1 MEFLSTLVGNVTGCL
16 MQPIERG
23 IRYLYYYNTNMT
35 SMGKESQKLKN
46 RKSDVQRRAEDARGN
61 LQLISLTGEAWL
73 ESVDTTIAQV
83 EGVMGRTAEVEKG
96 CFYGWCPNLNS
107 RYSLSR
113 RAKKITEELT
123 KLQTEGEVISFDRRV
138 LSEAIYSNNGEEFD
152 SRKQKE
158 EEVMEALRDDG
169 VTMIGICGLDGVG
182 KTTLVE
188 KIRQK
193 AKHERLLDDIVM
205 VTVSQQPDL
214 KKLQGEIARGVGM
227 TLEGDDLLSRG
238 DRLRTRLMPQDSLIL
253 IILDDVWKAL
263 HDLKKLG
270 IPSGSNHNHQ
280 CKVTFTTLFR
290 SVCEATGA
298 QKIMDVGMFS
308 EEEAWF
314 LFRQKVGDF
323 VDESSLHGIAKEVA
337 KECKGLPLAIITV
350 AGALK
355 KLKTMPSWDCALKQ
369 LRSAETRIIPEVPT
383 ELYIPLSLSYDY
395 LESNEAK
402 NLFLLCSLFEE
413 DSNILPEELL
423 RYGKGLCIFSEIG
436 NLEHAR
442 NTVCLLLETLK
453 DCFLLTQGSR
463 RKCVRMHD
471 VVRDFALYIASEGKH
486 IFMVSHDVD
495 SERFP
500 SRKSYEQYTHMSIV
514 ANKFEE
520 LPRPVFVQ
528 N

>member
-1 MEFLSTLVGNVTGCL
+1 
-16 MQPIERG
+16 
-23 IRYLYYYNTNMT
+23 
-35 SMGKESQKLKN
+35 
-46 RKSDVQRRAEDARGN
+46 
-61 LQLISLTGEAWL
+61 
-73 ESVDTTIAQV
+73 
-83 EGVMGRTAEVEKG
+83 
-96 CFYGWCPNLNS
+96 
-107 RYSLSR
+107 
-113 RAKKITEELT
+113 
-123 KLQTEGEVISFDRRV
+123 
-138 LSEAIYSNNGEEFD
+138 
-152 SRKQKE
+152 
-158 EEVMEALRDDG
+158 
-169 VTMIGICGLDGVG
+169 MIGICGLDGVG

-193 AKHERLLDDIVM
+193 AKQERLFDDIVM

-214 KKLQGEIARGVGM
+214 KKLQGEIARGVRM

-238 DRLRTRLMPQDSLIL
+238 DWLCTRLMLQDSRIL

-270 IPSGSNHNHQ
+270 IPSGSNHNHR

-402 NLFLLCSLFEE
+402 NLFLHCSLFEE
-413 DSNILPEELL
+413 DSDILPE
-423 RYGKGLCIFSEIG
+423 
-436 NLEHAR
+436 
-442 NTVCLLLETLK
+442 
-453 DCFLLTQGSR
+453 
-463 RKCVRMHD
+463 
-471 VVRDFALYIASEGKH
+471 
-486 IFMVSHDVD
+486 
-495 SERFP
+495 
-500 SRKSYEQYTHMSIV
+500 
-514 ANKFEE
+514 
-520 LPRPVFVQ
+520 
-528 N
+528 

>member
-1 MEFLSTLVGNVTGCL
+1 MDFLSKIVEKCSELLINKVVKEIGYLIYYKRSIKSLDEESDKLEKIRSGVQQGAEAAQRNLQVIAPSVEAWLTIVDTTTVDVATTL
-16 MQPIERG
+16 R
-23 IRYLYYYNTNMT
+23 
-35 SMGKESQKLKN
+35 
-46 RKSDVQRRAEDARGN
+46 RRAE
-61 LQLISLTGEAWL
+61 
-73 ESVDTTIAQV
+73 V
-83 EGVMGRTAEVEKG
+83 ER
-96 CFYGWCPNLNS
+96 GWCPNLMS
-107 RYSLSR
+107 CYSLSKR
-113 RAKKITEELT
+113 SKEIVLDVIVLR
-123 KLQTEGEVISFDRRV
+123 TEGNNYVDFSHPAPPAPTVENEVV
-138 LSEAIYSNNGEEFD
+138 HGEEFD

-169 VTMIGICGLDGVG
+169 VTMIGICGLGGV
-182 KTTLVE
+182 
-188 KIRQK
+188 
-193 AKHERLLDDIVM
+193 
-205 VTVSQQPDL
+205 DL
-214 KKLQGEIARGVGM
+214 KKLQGEIARGVRM

-238 DRLRTRLMPQDSLIL
+238 DRLRTRLMFQDSRIL

-280 CKVTFTTLFR
+280 CKVTFTMRFR
-290 SVCEATGA
+290 SVCEAMGA
-298 QKIMDVGMFS
+298 QKIMEVGMFS

-355 KLKTMPSWDCALKQ
+355 KFKTKPSWDCALKQ

-383 ELYIPLSLSYDY
+383 ELYTPLRLSYDY
-395 LESNEAK
+395 LK
-402 NLFLLCSLFEE
+402 NMQ
-413 DSNILPEELL
+413 
-423 RYGKGLCIFSEIG
+423 EI
-436 NLEHAR
+436 R
-442 NTVCLLLETLK
+442 CLLLETLK
-453 DCFLLTQGSR
+453 DCFLLTRGSR

-471 VVRDFALYIASEGKH
+471 VVRDFALYIASEGKY

-520 LPRPVFVQ
+520 LPRPVFCPKLKLLMLKLIRHPFKLQDDFFDGMSEHNSVSLTGFWYSIPPLPASIQ
-528 N
+528 RLSNLRTLSD